1 MMKRIKLEKLDLLL
15 FPAALGLV
23 TLGLVFLFHVHSFDQ
38 TGPPEIFW
46 RQLVYA
52 VIGLSLMLGAAILSP
67 RVHFALAYVIYGV
80 SAAVLLGILLWG
92 SVVKGAVRWVDLGL
106 FTFQPSEPAKIGL
119 ILALARLVT
128 DKKFDLRRPGHLLQA
143 AALTF
148 FLLLLV
154 MAQPD
159 LGTSIVFGAI
169 FLSMMIVAGAPL
181 SYLLILLS
189 PVLAAITSF
198 HAIAFLLFMA
208 LLLFMTWR
216 MKLPLTITILLVM
229 GNLLVSAATP
239 LAWNQ
244 LKPYQQKRLITF
256 INPEADPKGAGYQVI
271 QSKVAVGS
279 GGLLGK
285 GLGQGSQTQLKFLP
299 EQHTDFIFSVVGEE
313 MGLLGGT
320 VVLIL
325 YAILI
330 SRCFAIAALC
340 SGKYARLVCVGLSSL
355 LATHIF
361 INIGMAI
368 GLLPVT
374 GLPLPFLSYGGSF
387 LWTSMVSGGIILG
400 IQFRKGDYTP

>member
-1 MMKRIKLEKLDLLL
+1 MKRIKLEKLDLLL
-15 FPAALGLV
+15 FSASLGLV
-23 TLGLVFLFHVHSFDQ
+23 ILGLLFLFHVQSLDQ

-52 VIGLSLMLGAAILSP
+52 VIGMSLMIGAAVLSP
-67 RVHFALAYVIYGV
+67 RVHFALAYVIYAG
-80 SAAVLLGILLWG
+80 SAVVLLGILLWG
-92 SVVKGAVRWVDLGL
+92 SVAKGAVRWVDLGL

-143 AALTF
+143 AAITSFPLM
-148 FLLLLV
+148 LV

-181 SYLLILLS
+181 SYLLILFS

-229 GNLLVSAATP
+229 GNLLLSAATP

-313 MGLLGGT
+313 TGLLGGT

-387 LWTSMVSGGIILG
+387 LWTCMVSGGIILG

>member
-1 MMKRIKLEKLDLLL
+1 MKRIRLEKLDLPL
-15 FPAALGLV
+15 FAASVGLV
-23 TLGLVFLFHVHSFDQ
+23 IISLVFLFNVQSLDQ

-52 VIGLSLMLGAAILSP
+52 VIGLGLMLGAAILSP

-80 SAAVLLGILLWG
+80 SAVVLLGILLWG
-92 SVVKGAVRWVDLGL
+92 SVAKGAVRWVDLGL

-128 DKKFDLRRPGHLLQA
+128 DKKFDLKRPGHLLQA
-143 AALTF
+143 AALTSF
-148 FLLLLV
+148 PLLLV

-189 PVLAAITSF
+189 PLLAAITSF
-198 HAIAFLLFMA
+198 HAVAFLSFMA

-256 INPEADPKGAGYQVI
+256 INPEADPKGAGYQII

-330 SRCFAIAALC
+330 SRCFAIAALG

>member
-1 MMKRIKLEKLDLLL
+1 MKRIRFEKLDRALILSS
-15 FPAALGLV
+15 LGLV
-23 TLGLVFLFHVHSFDQ
+23 LMGLVLLYHVQSFEMS
-38 TGPPEIFW
+38 GPPEIFW
-46 RQLVYA
+46 RQLAYA
-52 VIGLSLMLGAAILSP
+52 VIGLALMIGVAVMSP

-80 SAAVLLGILLWG
+80 SVAILLGIFLWG
-92 SVVKGAVRWVDLGL
+92 SVAKGAVRWIDLGL

-119 ILALARLVT
+119 TLALARLVT
-128 DKKFDLRRPGHLLQA
+128 DKKFDLRRPGHLLRA
-143 AALTF
+143 AALTAF
-148 FLLLLV
+148 PLMLV

-159 LGTSIVFGAI
+159 LGTSIVFGSI
-169 FLSMMIVAGAPL
+169 FLSMMVVAGTPL
-181 SYLLILLS
+181 SYLLILVS
-189 PVLAAITSF
+189 PALAAITSF
-198 HAIAFLLFMA
+198 HALAFLLFMA
-208 LLLFMTWR
+208 GLVFISWR
-216 MKLPLTITILLVM
+216 MKFPLLVTILLVM

-256 INPEADPKGAGYQVI
+256 VNPEADPKGAGYQVI

-313 MGLLGGT
+313 TGLLGGS
-320 VVLIL
+320 LIIIL
-325 YAILI
+325 YALLI
-330 SRCFAIAALC
+330 SRGFAAAALC
-340 SGKYARLVCVGLSSL
+340 SGKYARLTCVGLSSL
-355 LATHIF
+355 LAAHIF